1 MRKNRDHFVT
11 SDSCDY
17 DNNSNDDAGDV
28 CKTLSSATSD
38 NCVVGHQVA
47 QQQCIMITM
56 MMMMIN
62 KVVIIT
68 WKMEDGGDGEQDGGD
83 DHDHKDDDGG
93 QQDVGID
100 DDNAEQGGL
109 GGRGCII
116 LAWQLFGPL
125 ATQGFA
131 KIEEQKIK
139 TSI

>member
-1 MRKNRDHFVT
+1 MCGASLGK
-11 SDSCDY
+11 
-17 DNNSNDDAGDV
+17 
-28 CKTLSSATSD
+28 LSSTQKS
-38 NCVVGHQVA
+38 Q
-47 QQQCIMITM
+47 
-56 MMMMIN
+56 
-62 KVVIIT
+62 K
-68 WKMEDGGDGEQDGGD
+68 WEDD
-83 DHDHKDDDGG
+83 
-93 QQDVGID
+93 ID

>member
-1 MRKNRDHFVT
+1 
-11 SDSCDY
+11 
-17 DNNSNDDAGDV
+17 
-28 CKTLSSATSD
+28 
-38 NCVVGHQVA
+38 
-47 QQQCIMITM
+47 
-56 MMMMIN
+56 MIN

-139 TSI
+139 TSIWEIWIAKKSEHQTRSWVGDILLSFSEEKTQSSPLKRPLVIFVKGNSQTDSFQCYI

>member
-1 MRKNRDHFVT
+1 MHWSLYLRFCM
-11 SDSCDY
+11 SEG
-17 DNNSNDDAGDV
+17 DD
-28 CKTLSSATSD
+28 
-38 NCVVGHQVA
+38 
-47 QQQCIMITM
+47 
-56 MMMMIN
+56 
-62 KVVIIT
+62 
-68 WKMEDGGDGEQDGGD
+68 EQDGGD

>member
-1 MRKNRDHFVT
+1 MHWSLYLRFCMSRV
-11 SDSCDY
+11 
-17 DNNSNDDAGDV
+17 
-28 CKTLSSATSD
+28 
-38 NCVVGHQVA
+38 
-47 QQQCIMITM
+47 
-56 MMMMIN
+56 
-62 KVVIIT
+62 
-68 WKMEDGGDGEQDGGD
+68 DGEQDGGD

-109 GGRGCII
+109 GGRGCIF

-131 KIEEQKIK
+131 KIGEQKIK

>member
-1 MRKNRDHFVT
+1 M
-11 SDSCDY
+11 SEG
-17 DNNSNDDAGDV
+17 DD
-28 CKTLSSATSD
+28 
-38 NCVVGHQVA
+38 
-47 QQQCIMITM
+47 
-56 MMMMIN
+56 
-62 KVVIIT
+62 
-68 WKMEDGGDGEQDGGD
+68 EQDGGD
-83 DHDHKDDDGG
+83 DYDHKDDDGG